1 MAACDYQAHFT
12 QLALEQVFMWY
23 NSIFSS
29 TINFLGITEKK
40 GREGWRVG
48 EEGERGRRDKEEGEK
63 GRKEG
68 GREKK
73 EEKETEDSHSRLAN
87 VLVA

>member
-29 TINFLGITEKK
+29 TINFLGITENK
-40 GREGWRVG
+40 GREEWRAG
-48 EEGERGRRDKEEGEK
+48 EEGERGHRDKEEGEK
-63 GRKEG
+63 GG
-68 GREKK
+68 GGEKK
-73 EEKETEDSHSRLAN
+73 EEKETEDSHSWLAN

>member
-23 NSIFSS
+23 NSIFRS
-29 TINFLGITEKK
+29 TINFLGITENK

-48 EEGERGRRDKEEGEK
+48 EEGERGSRDKEEGEN
-63 GRKEG
+63 GRKG
-68 GREKK
+68 GERKRRKK
-73 EEKETEDSHSRLAN
+73 RKLKILTLD
-87 VLVA
+87 